1 MKYVDLQ
8 CCVSFRCAAKDIY
21 ICMYVYTHIFFQI
34 HSHLG
39 CYKILR
45 GFPGGS
51 VIKDLPANAGD
62 EGDVGSVLGQE
73 DSLEEEMATHSSI
86 PAWRIPWTEEPGGL
100 QSRGS
105 ESWTQLS
112 TQDTEYNSPC
122 CIECPCYLFIL
133 HIVVQIF

>member
-1 MKYVDLQ
+1 MCSKGNIYVYM
-8 CCVSFRCAAKDIY
+8 Y
-21 ICMYVYTHIFFQI
+21 ICMYIYIHIYIYTFFF
-34 HSHLG
+34 SDS
-39 CYKILR
+39 
-45 GFPGGS
+45 FPFRLLQDIKVLPRWLS
-51 VIKDLPANAGD
+51 DKDLPANAGD
-62 EGDVGSVLGQE
+62 EGEMGSVLGQE

-105 ESWTQLS
+105 QSWTQLS
-112 TQDTEYNSPC
+112 IQDTEYNSLC

>member
-62 EGDVGSVLGQE
+62 EGDVGSVLGQ
-73 DSLEEEMATHSSI
+73 
-86 PAWRIPWTEEPGGL
+86 
-100 QSRGS
+100 
-105 ESWTQLS
+105 
-112 TQDTEYNSPC
+112 
-122 CIECPCYLFIL
+122 
-133 HIVVQIF
+133 